1 LTVSAALK
9 TPTPPADISPTGE
22 IVKLP
27 NCPEVSPELLRSIA
41 RRTKNA
47 SYWAQYWSTY
57 WSIVQILALEM
68 DPEEVDEMALDDVWL
83 RVLGWLYDRNRAA
96 IKARGF

>member
-1 LTVSAALK
+1 M
-9 TPTPPADISPTGE
+9 GE
-22 IVKLP
+22 VVKLP
-27 NCPEVSPELLRSIA
+27 NCPEVSPKFLRAIG

-57 WSIVQILALEM
+57 WSVVNSLVCEM
-68 DPEEVDEMALDDVWL
+68 DPEEVDQRGLGC
-83 RVLGWLYDRNRAA
+83 RVLIIDSIVENQDATPNFSAA

>member
-1 LTVSAALK
+1 M
-9 TPTPPADISPTGE
+9 GE
-22 IVKLP
+22 VVKLP
-27 NCPEVSPELLRSIA
+27 NCPEISPELLRAIS

-47 SYWAQYWSTY
+47 SYWAQYWSAY
-57 WSIVQILALEM
+57 WSVVKILVREM
-68 DPEEVDEMALDDVWL
+68 DPEEVDERALDDVWL

>member
-1 LTVSAALK
+1 M
-9 TPTPPADISPTGE
+9 GE
-22 IVKLP
+22 VVKLP
-27 NCPEVSPELLRSIA
+27 NCPEVSPELLRAIA
-41 RRTKNA
+41 SRTKNS

-57 WSIVQILALEM
+57 WSIVQILAREM

-83 RVLGWLYDRNRAA
+83 RVLGWLYDRNRTP

>member
-1 LTVSAALK
+1 M
-9 TPTPPADISPTGE
+9 GE

-27 NCPEVSPELLRSIA
+27 NCPEVSPELLRIIA
-41 RRTKNA
+41 RRTKNS
-47 SYWAQYWSTY
+47 SYWAQYWS
-57 WSIVQILALEM
+57 VVKILVREM
-68 DPEEVDEMALDDVWL
+68 DPEEVNQRALDDVWL

>member
-1 LTVSAALK
+1 MTVSEALK
-9 TPTPPADISPTGE
+9 TPTPPADFSPMGE

-47 SYWAQYWSTY
+47 SYWAQYWS
-57 WSIVQILALEM
+57 IVQILALEM
-68 DPEEVDEMALDDVWL
+68 DPEEMDEMALDDVWL

>member
-1 LTVSAALK
+1 MGQL
-9 TPTPPADISPTGE
+9 
-22 IVKLP
+22 VKLP
-27 NCPEVSPELLRSIA
+27 NCREVSPELLRSIA

-47 SYWAQYWSTY
+47 SYWAQYWAVY
-57 WSIVQILALEM
+57 WSVVNILVSEM
-68 DPEEVDEMALDDVWL
+68 DPEEVDQRVLDDVWL